1 MFRRSGIFF
10 KDLIYLKKWDVIIVF
25 IILVLAGSMYFLGFQ
40 KEYDGV
46 AVIYV
51 SGDKKETLS
60 LLENREI
67 TIETE
72 NGYNTVQVRD
82 GKIRVIDADCRDK
95 ICVNH
100 APVSFSNE
108 MIVCLPHKL
117 IVEVAGTEVSAIDIV
132 AQ

>member
-1 MFRRSGIFF
+1 
-10 KDLIYLKKWDVIIVF
+10 LKKWDIIIIF
-25 IILVLAGSMYFLGFQ
+25 IILVLAGSMYFFSFN
-40 KEYDGV
+40 KEQGGV

-60 LLENREI
+60 LLEERKI
-67 TIETE
+67 TIKTE

-82 GKIRVIDADCRDK
+82 GKVRVIDADCRDK

-108 MIVCLPHKL
+108 TIVCLPHQL
-117 IVEVAGTEVSAIDIV
+117 IVEVTGTEASVVDIV